1 MKNAITVTDNTFE
14 QEVLKSD
21 LPTLVDLWAPW
32 CGPCV
37 QIGPVIEEIAGEY
50 ASQFKVTKLNIDE
63 NPAIIQKLGVR
74 AIPTLL
80 FYKDGS
86 LRDRVVGTP
95 GKTSIVAKLDALAE
109 SKAAA

>member
-1 MKNAITVTDNTFE
+1 MKNAIHVSDNTFE
-14 QEVLKSD
+14 AEVLKSG

-37 QIGPVIEEIAGEY
+37 QIGPIVEEIAGEY
-50 ASQFKVTKLNIDE
+50 AGQFKIVKLNIDE
-63 NPAIIQKLGVR
+63 NPAITQKLGVR

-80 FYKDGS
+80 FYKDGN

-95 GKTSIVAKLDALAE
+95 GKKSIIAKLDALGQ

>member
-1 MKNAITVTDNTFE
+1 MKNATTVNESTFE
-14 QEVLKSD
+14 TEVLKSS

-50 ASQFKVTKLNIDE
+50 SGQFKVAKLNIDE
-63 NPAIIQKLGVR
+63 NPAITQKLGVR
-74 AIPTLL
+74 SIPTLL
-80 FYKDGS
+80 FYKDGN

-95 GKTSIVAKLDALAE
+95 GKKSIVAKLDALAQN
-109 SKAAA
+109 KVAA

>member
-1 MKNAITVTDNTFE
+1 MKNTITVNDTTFE
-14 QEVLKSD
+14 AEVLKSE

-37 QIGPVIEEIAGEY
+37 QIGPVVEEIAGEF
-50 ASQFKVTKLNIDE
+50 AGQFKVVKLNIDE
-63 NPAIIQKLGVR
+63 NPAVTQKLGVR

-95 GKTSIVAKLDALAE
+95 GKKSIIAKLGALRQTE
-109 SKAAA
+109 AAA

>member
-1 MKNAITVTDNTFE
+1 MKNTITVTDNTFE

-63 NPAIIQKLGVR
+63 NPAITQKLGVR

-80 FYKDGS
+80 FYKDGN
-86 LRDRVVGTP
+86 LHDRVVGTP
-95 GKTSIVAKLDALAE
+95 GKTSIIAKLGALAE

>member
-1 MKNAITVTDNTFE
+1 MKNAITVNDNTFE
-14 QEVLKSD
+14 AEVLKSD

-37 QIGPVIEEIAGEY
+37 QIGPIVEEIAGEY
-50 ASQFKVTKLNIDE
+50 AGRFKIAKLNIDE
-63 NPAIIQKLGVR
+63 NPAVTQKLGIR

-86 LRDRVVGTP
+86 LRDRIVGTP
-95 GKTSIVAKLDALAE
+95 GKKSIVAKLDALGQTE
-109 SKAAA
+109 AAA